1 MCFKLSYFHSWLK
14 AGFFSWLHPELFH
27 SQLKRYIFGICSLVP
42 VCFKVP
48 AAKTAGH
55 KALKPWI
62 LKGARKEI
70 QRSLV
75 VEQHHHLGQLQC

>member
-1 MCFKLSYFHSWLK
+1 MGGH
-14 AGFFSWLHPELFH
+14 
-27 SQLKRYIFGICSLVP
+27 RNIFGICSLVP
-42 VCFKVP
+42 MCFKVP
-48 AAKTAGH
+48 AAKIAGH

-75 VEQHHHLGQLQC
+75 VEQNHHLGRPQC